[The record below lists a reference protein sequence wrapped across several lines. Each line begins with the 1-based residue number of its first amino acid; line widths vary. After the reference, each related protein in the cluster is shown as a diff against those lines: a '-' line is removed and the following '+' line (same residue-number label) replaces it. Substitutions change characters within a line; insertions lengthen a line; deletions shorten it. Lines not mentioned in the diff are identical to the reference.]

1 MKRKGDTVRY
11 TVAEIDEMLA
21 HGESRTDW
29 VVVKAMTEEELEASI
44 AADRDDVHEPIDWSL
59 AVKGMP
65 PGKRDIHVQ
74 MDEDVLEWFRQ
85 TGRGYQTRINNVLRA
100 FTGSRK
106 RAARQ
111 RAFAALTIWAPA
123 TRYSSSSETA
133 PCQQQMARRVADRLA
148 AGFGDDRGLAQ

>member
-44 AADRDDVHEPIDWSL
+44 AADPDDVHEPIDWAR
-59 AVKGMP
+59 AVKGIP

-85 TGRGYQTRINNVLRA
+85 TGRGYQTRINSVLRA
-100 FTGSRK
+100 FMESR
-106 RAARQ
+106 
-111 RAFAALTIWAPA
+111 
-123 TRYSSSSETA
+123 
-133 PCQQQMARRVADRLA
+133 RRGPR
-148 AGFGDDRGLAQ
+148 